1 MFICLVF
8 VYVILFRT
16 RVFLYIEY
24 RITLVELTVVYPF
37 FPFIGVFN
45 VFISSIGPS
54 LAFINIFMSYAHI
67 RAKGA
72 ELAYS

>member
-37 FPFIGVFN
+37 FLL
-45 VFISSIGPS
+45 S
-54 LAFINIFMSYAHI
+54 AFLMY
-67 RAKGA
+67 
-72 ELAYS
+72 LLVV

>member
-16 RVFLYIEY
+16 REFLYIEY

-37 FPFIGVFN
+37 FLLSAFLMYLYVLAPLWR
-45 VFISSIGPS
+45 S
-54 LAFINIFMSYAHI
+54 LSY
-67 RAKGA
+67 
-72 ELAYS
+72 S